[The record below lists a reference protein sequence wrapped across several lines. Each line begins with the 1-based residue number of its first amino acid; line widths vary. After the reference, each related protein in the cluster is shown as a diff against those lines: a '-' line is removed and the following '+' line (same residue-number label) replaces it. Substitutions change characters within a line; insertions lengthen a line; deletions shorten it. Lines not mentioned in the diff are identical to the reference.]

1 MDISVFGLG
10 YVGSVTAALLA
21 EQGNHVV
28 GVDINPVKADLIMRG
43 ASPVIETGLPERLAN
58 ALKQGRLRAVS
69 DVAHANAW
77 KVAFICV
84 ATPSG
89 SGGQLDTSALR
100 AVLNQIGRQI
110 KARADYV
117 VIAIRSTTQ
126 PHILNEVVIPTL
138 TQACGSA
145 PGDKYGLVVTP
156 EFLREGS
163 AVADFLKPAFTLIG
177 ESDSRAGDV
186 IAELFQFLDVPV
198 LRMSLG
204 EAVMVKYAS
213 NAYHALKVAF
223 ANEIGLL
230 CARDGMD
237 GTTVM
242 KAFCQDAKLNISASY
257 LMPGFPFGGSCLPKD
272 LRALGHRAKQLDI
285 ETPLLNAVLTS
296 NRTYL
301 EECIRA
307 VMATNCQRIGI
318 FGMSFKPGTDDMR
331 ESPMIALIETLIG
344 KGKQVTIYDSNVSL
358 AHLLGANRDYIEAVI
373 PHIASLMKPTIE
385 EVVACSD
392 LLIIGNSSAEFTR
405 LPELKGAAQ
414 KLMNFSNPTEVLRG
428 NRDELDESPG
438 SSGKQAIARYARAR

>member
-1 MDISVFGLG
+1 MKIAVFGLG
-10 YVGSVTAALLA
+10 YVGSVTATLLA
-21 EQGNHVV
+21 EQGNNVI
-28 GVDINPVKADLIMRG
+28 GVDINPVKSDLIMRG
-43 ASPVIETGLPERLAN
+43 ASPVVEAGLPERLSDAVKRGH
-58 ALKQGRLRAVS
+58 LSAVS
-69 DVAHANAW
+69 DVTQAKSW

-89 SGGQLDTSALR
+89 SGGQLDTGALR

-110 KARADYV
+110 SSRDDYS

-126 PHILNEVVIPTL
+126 PHILNEIVIPTL

-145 PGDKYGLVVTP
+145 PGEKYGLVVTP

-163 AVADFLKPAFTLIG
+163 AVSDFLKPAFTLIG

-186 IAELFQFLDVPV
+186 IADLFKFLDAPV

-223 ANEIGLL
+223 ANEIGLI

-242 KAFCQDAKLNISASY
+242 KAFCRDTKLNIAASY

-272 LRALGHRAKQLDI
+272 LRALGHRAKQLNI
-285 ETPLLNAVLTS
+285 ETPLLNAILPS

-301 EECIRA
+301 EECIRS
-307 VMATNCQRIGI
+307 VLDTNLPRIGI

-344 KGKQVTIYDSNVSL
+344 KGKVVTIYDSNVSL
-358 AHLLGANRDYIEAVI
+358 AHLLGANREFIEAVI
-373 PHIASLMKPTIE
+373 PHIASLMKSSIE
-385 EVVACSD
+385 EVVDGSD
-392 LLIIGNSSAEFTR
+392 LLIVGNSSTEFDR
-405 LPELKGAAQ
+405 IPALKRPEQIL
-414 KLMNFSNPTEVLRG
+414 LDFSKPTDVLRG
-428 NRDELDESPG
+428 NRIGLDTYSL
-438 SSGKQAIARYARAR
+438 RANAN